1 MFIEDDSHDFA
12 AWVLHRLMSREGGEG
27 GAREGGRGGTET
39 KGQRE
44 IMPQMCC

>member
-27 GAREGGRGGTET
+27 GAREGVEGVPRP
-39 KGQRE
+39 RDSVR
-44 IMPQMCC
+44 